1 MSPAPDLYQSV
12 TNQIIA
18 ALEAGTVPWRHPILG
33 SGEDAFPRN
42 LNTGK
47 PYSGVNVFTL
57 ALTAWSKGYGSPWWL
72 TFRQALERG
81 GHVRKGE
88 KSSLV
93 VFWKQLKVK
102 DKDTGEPKIV
112 PMLKSYRVFNAE
124 QCEGVA
130 FPTAESP
137 ETAEQTFSPDE
148 RAEAIVTGFSGG
160 PTIEHHGQ
168 RAFYRPSE
176 DLVRLPGGER
186 FVSAEDYYATLFH
199 ELVHATGHSSRLDRG
214 LDQKLTPFGSPD
226 YSKEELIAEM
236 GAACLCAV
244 AGIVPV
250 TVDQHA
256 AYIAGWLKKLR
267 SDKRLV
273 VSAAGAGQKAADW
286 IRGKRREVS
295 R

>member
-12 TNQIIA
+12 TDQIIN

-33 SGEDAFPRN
+33 SGEEAMPRN
-42 LNTGK
+42 LNTGRH
-47 PYSGVNVFTL
+47 YSGVNVFTL
-57 ALTAWSKGYGSPWWL
+57 GITAWNKGYASPWWL
-72 TFRQALERG
+72 TYRQTAERG

-102 DKDTGEPKIV
+102 DQETGKPTLV

-130 FPTAESP
+130 VPVIETPETPFTPIEIAESLV
-137 ETAEQTFSPDE
+137 EVFK
-148 RAEAIVTGFSGG
+148 GG
-160 PTIEHHGQ
+160 PTIEHGGTQ
-168 RAFYRPSE
+168 AFYRPAD

-186 FVSAEDYYATLFH
+186 FVTSEDYYATLFH

-214 LDQKLTPFGSPD
+214 LDQQLQPFGSVD

-244 AGIVPV
+244 AGIVPA
-250 TVDQHA
+250 TLDQHA

-267 SDKRLV
+267 NDKRLV
-273 VSAAGAGQKAADW
+273 VSAAGAGQRAADW

>member
-1 MSPAPDLYQSV
+1 MSTAPDLYQSI

-57 ALTAWSKGYGSPWWL
+57 ALTAWTQGYGSPWWL
-72 TFRQALERG
+72 TYRQAAERG

-88 KSSLV
+88 KSSLA
-93 VFWKQLKVK
+93 VFWKQLKVT
-102 DKDTGEPKIV
+102 DQVTGEPKNV
-112 PMLKSYRVFNAE
+112 PMLRSYRVFNAE

-130 FPTAESP
+130 YPAP
-137 ETAEQTFSPDE
+137 EPPENMGVEVQSDE
-148 RAEAIVTGFSGG
+148 RAEVLVTGFTDG
-160 PTIEHHGQ
+160 PTIEHKGS
-168 RAFYRPSE
+168 RAFYHPSD
-176 DLVRLPGGER
+176 DLVRLPVAKR
-186 FVSAEDYYATLFH
+186 FVSAADYYATLFH

-244 AGIVPV
+244 AGIAPV

-267 SDKRLV
+267 NDKRLV

-286 IRGKRREVS
+286 IRGQQREVS